1 MIKKLFLLTVTLLFL
16 ANCQE
21 INNKPVIHLKPLNI
35 ISLEQVIQD
44 AENLYTYSET
54 GNSEGQYSAKSRSV
68 LRDAIDKAKL
78 SIKCSTKQ
86 QYEAEVSL
94 SDACMIFE
102 STVNSQIIGLV
113 DECATKETR
122 YLYENL
128 KRIAP
133 NKMLFGMHDA
143 TGYGVGWS
151 DDDKRSDVKDVCGSL
166 PALFSWDMYTIF
178 KGNKKKWVSFRNRIL
193 DAHNQG
199 GVTSICWH
207 QYDPVQTEFS
217 SQSIKYKPIP
227 QMLPG
232 GKYHEYYKTK
242 LKKIALFVKT
252 LRGESGE
259 SVPII
264 FRPYHEQN
272 GNWFWWGKTYRTEQ
286 EFIEFWQFTVE
297 YLRDSLGVHNFIYAF
312 SPDGNQYE
320 QKADY
325 LIDYPGDDF
334 VDILGMDYYFGSG
347 DAQDIDRFKQRVVR
361 IVEYAEDRN
370 KVAAITEV
378 GDRKGWNTSQLL
390 IEKWFTHCLLNP
402 VKNDKTSR
410 KIVYA
415 SVWRNESE
423 QHHFAPYPGHSSVP
437 DFIEFY
443 NDSFTV
449 FLDNLDNMFINNPT
463 NR

>member
-1 MIKKLFLLTVTLLFL
+1 MRKKLILLTITLLFL

-21 INNKPVIHLKPLNI
+21 INKKPVIHLKPLNI
-35 ISLEQVIQD
+35 VRLEQVIQD
-44 AENLYTYSET
+44 AENLYNNSEI
-54 GNSEGQYSAKSRSV
+54 GNNEGQYSAENRIL
-68 LRDAIDKAKL
+68 LREAIRKARL
-78 SIKCSTKQ
+78 STNSTSKR
-86 QYEAEVSL
+86 QYEATAQL
-94 SDACMIFE
+94 SDDCMRFE
-102 STVNSQIIGLV
+102 STVISQRNGLT
-113 DECATKETR
+113 DQYATKETR

-133 NKMLFGMHDA
+133 DEMLFGMHDA
-143 TGYGVGWS
+143 TGYGVGWE

-178 KGNKKKWVSFRNRIL
+178 KGNKKKCVSFRDRIL

-199 GVTSICWH
+199 GITSICWH

-242 LKKIALFVKT
+242 LKNIALFVKT

-272 GNWFWWGKTYRTEQ
+272 GNWFWWGKTYRMEQ

-347 DAQDIDRFKQRVVR
+347 DAQDIDRFKQRVVH
-361 IVEYAEDRN
+361 IVEYAEERN